1 MDSKR
6 WKQVDELLQ
15 SVLEHPLEQRETFLR
30 QACAGDE
37 TLEEEVRSLLAAQ
50 QKAGGFLENP
60 ALEVAARVLA
70 VSENKNTGETAHS
83 FIGEIVS
90 HYQVLEK
97 LGSGGMGV
105 VYKAKDVQLGRFV
118 ALKFLPETLVRN
130 AQTLERFRR
139 EARAASAL
147 NHPNICTVHEIGEH
161 HIGEHKGHPFIVMEF
176 LDGMD
181 LKRRMAGR
189 PLDEET
195 LLALSIEIADALDA
209 AHTAGIVHRDIKPAN
224 IFVTARGHAKVLD
237 FGLAKILKSESTGGD
252 GSTLEESFTDR
263 GTAMGTVT
271 YMSPEQVRAQEL
283 DGRSDLFSFGAVL
296 YEMSTGT
303 LPFRGESTGVIFEAI
318 LNRAPVPP
326 IRLNPN
332 LSLEMERVIVKSLE
346 KDRNLRY
353 QHASDLRT
361 DLRRLKRDTDSGQLT
376 RGTAATPIANRW
388 MLVILTAVIV
398 LVLSAVGYFSFHAV
412 FRTYFRTTAKL
423 TDKDTIILADF
434 TNTTG
439 DPVFDG
445 TLRQGMAVQLEQ
457 SPFLSLVSEER
468 IQQTLRLM
476 GQSADVRLTPA
487 IAHEICE
494 RTASAAVLDGS
505 IANLGSQYVLGLRAK
520 NCRTG
525 DILDEEQV
533 EVARKEDVLNAL
545 TEIANKFRRRVGESL
560 VAVER
565 HDTPLA
571 EATTPSLEAL
581 KAYSMGWKVVA
592 SAGGDAAVPFF
603 KHAVEI
609 DPRFAAAYA
618 SLGLMY
624 GSSGETELG
633 TENTRKAY
641 ELRDRASDNEKFFIT
656 AYYDGRATGNQEKAR
671 QTCEAWAQAYPRE
684 WTPHSFLA
692 GFIYPVLGEYEKGAE
707 EAQKAVELAPD
718 FGIGYAL
725 LGFDSLSLD
734 RLGEAEDAVRRAS
747 ERKVEI
753 PLLALLRYD
762 IAFLKGDG
770 DGMQREVAAARGK
783 SGAEELISDHQ
794 AFALAYSGHLQEATK
809 MLRRASDLAQQA
821 AHREKA
827 ASFETRVALWQAF
840 YGNAPAAKPAAMAAL
855 ALARNRE
862 VQYGAALALAIAGDS
877 SQAQTLTNDLERSFP
892 EDTSV
897 KFNYLPTVRAFLAL
911 NHGDPAKAIELLQVA
926 IPYELGQPR
935 STQTSFFGAL
945 YPIYVRGQ
953 AYLAA
958 RQGGEAAGE
967 FQKMLDHPGIMIGDP
982 IGALAHL
989 QLGRAY
995 AMQGDITKAK
1005 AAYEDFLTLWKDAAP
1020 DIPIL
1025 KQGKAEYAKLQ

>member
-6 WKQVDELLQ
+6 WKQVDGLLQ
-15 SVLEHPLEQRETFLR
+15 SVLEHPFEQREAFLR

-37 TLEEEVRSLLAAQ
+37 TLEQEVRSLLAAQ
-50 QKAGGFLENP
+50 QEAGGFLESP

-70 VSENKNTGETAHS
+70 VSENKNTPETAHS
-83 FIGEIVS
+83 FIGETVS

-105 VYKAKDVQLGRFV
+105 VYKAKDLELGRFV

-161 HIGEHKGHPFIVMEF
+161 KGHPFIVMEF
-176 LDGMD
+176 LDGVD
-181 LKRRMAGR
+181 LKHRIAGR

-195 LLALSIEIADALDA
+195 LLPLSIEIADALDA

-237 FGLAKILKSESTGGD
+237 FGLAKILKSESTGSD
-252 GSTLEESFTDR
+252 GSTLEESFTDA

-283 DGRSDLFSFGAVL
+283 DARTDLFSFGAVL
-296 YEMSTGT
+296 YEISTGA
-303 LPFRGESTGVIFEAI
+303 LPFRGQSTGVIFEAI

-326 IRLNPN
+326 IHLNAN
-332 LSLEMERVIVKSLE
+332 LSPSMERVILKSLE

-361 DLRRLKRDTDSGQLT
+361 DLRRLKRDTDSAQLAK
-376 RGTAATPIANRW
+376 GVQSTAASPMANRW
-388 MLVILTAVIV
+388 MLVILAAVIV
-398 LVLSAVGYFSFHAV
+398 LVLSAVGYFHFH
-412 FRTYFRTTAKL
+412 TYFRTTAKL

-445 TLRQGMAVQLEQ
+445 ALRQGMAVQLEQ
-457 SPFLSLVSEER
+457 SPFLSLISEER
-468 IQQTLRLM
+468 ILQTLRLM
-476 GQSADVRLTPA
+476 GQSADARLTPE
-487 IAHEICE
+487 IAREVCE

-505 IANLGSQYVLGLRAK
+505 IASLGNQYVLGLRAK

-545 TEIANKFRRRVGESL
+545 TEIASKFRTRVGESL
-560 VAVER
+560 GTVEK

-581 KAYSMGWKVVA
+581 KAYSMGWKIVA
-592 SAGGDAAVPFF
+592 SQGGDAAVPFF

-609 DPRFAAAYA
+609 DPKFAIAYA

-641 ELRDRASDNEKFFIT
+641 ELRDRAGDNEKFFIT
-656 AYYDGRATGNQEKAR
+656 AYYDGRATGNQTKAQ

-692 GFIYPVLGEYEKGAE
+692 GFIYPVLGEYEKAAE
-707 EAQKAVELAPD
+707 EAQKAIELAPD
-718 FGIGYAL
+718 FGVGYAL
-725 LGFDSLSLD
+725 LGFNSLSLD

-747 ERKVEI
+747 ERKIEI

-762 IAFLKGDG
+762 IAFLKGDNG
-770 DGMQREVAAARGK
+770 GMRREVAAARGK

-794 AFALAYSGHLQEATK
+794 AFALAYTGHMQEATK
-809 MLRRASDLAQQA
+809 MLGRASDLAQQA
-821 AHREKA
+821 AHQEKA
-827 ASFETRVALWQAF
+827 ASFETRVALWEAF
-840 YGNAPAAKPAAMAAL
+840 YGNAPTAKPAAIAAL
-855 ALARNRE
+855 ALAKNRE

-877 SQAQTLTNDLERSFP
+877 SQAQTLTNHLESSFP

-911 NHGDPAKAIELLQVA
+911 NHGDPAKAIEFLQVA

-935 STQTSFFGAL
+935 STQMGFFGAL
-945 YPIYVRGQ
+945 YPVFARGQ

-958 RQGGEAAGE
+958 RQGAEAARE
-967 FQKMLDHPGIMIGDP
+967 FQKILDHPGIMIGDP
-982 IGALAHL
+982 IGVLAHL

-995 AMQGDITKAK
+995 AMQGDAAKAK
-1005 AAYEDFLTLWKDAAP
+1005 AAYQDFLTLWRDADP

-1025 KQGKAEYAKLQ
+1025 KQAKAEYAKLQ

>member
-6 WKQVDELLQ
+6 WKQVDGLLQ

-37 TLEEEVRSLLAAQ
+37 TLEQEVRSLLAAQ
-50 QKAGGFLENP
+50 QKAGGFLESP

-70 VSENKNTGETAHS
+70 VSENKNTRETAPS

-130 AQTLERFRR
+130 GQTLERFRR

-161 HIGEHKGHPFIVMEF
+161 QGHPFIVMEF

-181 LKRRMAGR
+181 LKHRIAGR

-237 FGLAKILKSESTGGD
+237 FGLAKILKSESTGND

-283 DGRSDLFSFGAVL
+283 DARSDLFSFGAVL
-296 YEMSTGT
+296 YEMSTGAM
-303 LPFRGESTGVIFEAI
+303 PFRGESTGVIFEAI
-318 LNRAPVPP
+318 LNRAPGPP

-332 LSLEMERVIVKSLE
+332 LSTEMERVVLKSLE

-361 DLRRLKRDTDSGQLT
+361 DLRRLKRDTDSAQLAKGGQS
-376 RGTAATPIANRW
+376 TAAIPIAKRW
-388 MLVILTAVIV
+388 KVAILAAVIV
-398 LVLSAVGYFSFHAV
+398 LLLSAGGYFYFHA
-412 FRTYFRTTAKL
+412 YFQTTAKL
-423 TDKDTIILADF
+423 NDKDTIILADF

-457 SPFLSLVSEER
+457 SPFLSLISEQR

-476 GQSADVRLTPA
+476 GQAADARLTPEVA
-487 IAHEICE
+487 REVCE

-525 DILDEEQV
+525 EILDEEQV

-545 TEIANKFRRRVGESL
+545 TEIASKFRTRVGESL
-560 VAVER
+560 ATVEK

-581 KAYSMGWKVVA
+581 KAYSMGWSVVA
-592 SAGGDAAVPFF
+592 SQADDAAVPFF
-603 KHAVEI
+603 KRAVEI

-624 GSSGETELG
+624 GSMGETELG
-633 TENTRKAY
+633 TENIRKAY
-641 ELRDRASDNEKFFIT
+641 ELHDRASDKERFFIT
-656 AYYDGRATGNQEKAR
+656 AYYDGRATGNQKKAQR
-671 QTCEAWAQAYPRE
+671 TCEAWAQAYPRE
-684 WTPHSFLA
+684 FRPHSFLA
-692 GFIYPVLGEYEKGAE
+692 GFIYPVLDEYEKAAE
-707 EAQKAVELAPD
+707 EAQKVIELAPD
-718 FGIGYAL
+718 FGVGYAL
-725 LGFDSLSLD
+725 LGFNSLSRD

-747 ERKVEI
+747 ERKIEI
-753 PLLALLRYD
+753 PPLALLRYD
-762 IAFLKGDG
+762 IAFLKGDNEN
-770 DGMQREVAAARGK
+770 MQREVAAARGK
-783 SGAEELISDHQ
+783 SGAEELISDHR
-794 AFALAYSGHLQEATK
+794 AFALAYAGHLQEATK
-809 MLRRASDLAQQA
+809 MLRRAIDLAQQA

-827 ASFETRVALWQAF
+827 AVFETRAALWEAF
-840 YGNAPAAKPAAMAAL
+840 YGNAPTAKPAAMAAL
-855 ALARNRE
+855 ALAKNRE

-877 SQAQTLTNDLERSFP
+877 SQAQTLTNDLESSFP

-897 KFNYLPTVRAFLAL
+897 KFSYLPTVRAFLAL

-926 IPYELGQPR
+926 VPYELGQPR
-935 STQTSFFGAL
+935 STQTGFFGAL
-945 YPIYVRGQ
+945 YPVFARGQ
-953 AYLAA
+953 AYLVA
-958 RQGGEAAGE
+958 RQGAEAARE
-967 FQKMLDHPGIMIGDP
+967 FQKILDRPGIMIGDP
-982 IGALAHL
+982 IGVLAHL

-995 AMQGDITKAK
+995 AMEGDATKAK
-1005 AAYEDFLTLWKDAAP
+1005 AAYQDFLTLWKDADP

-1025 KQGKAEYAKLQ
+1025 KQGEAEYAKLQ